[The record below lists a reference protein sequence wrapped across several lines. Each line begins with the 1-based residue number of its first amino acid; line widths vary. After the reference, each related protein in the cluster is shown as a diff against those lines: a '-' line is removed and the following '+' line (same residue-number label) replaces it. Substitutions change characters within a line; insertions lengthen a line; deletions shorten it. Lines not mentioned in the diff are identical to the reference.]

1 MPLSNIKVETPQ
13 KLPLFKPINYD
24 AKSILVHKPATK
36 SILVHKPAT
45 KSILVHK
52 PATVDN

>member
-45 KSILVHK
+45 I
-52 PATVDN
+52 DN